1 MRFGTLLEQIFGD
14 FDDVF
19 WETITLYSCSKI
31 WSTKHFIKAL
41 LAQILGDFDDVVDS
55 ITQSGDHV
63 DSAELEVFDVKE
75 NNGYVDFKLIFRFKV
90 PQYKVRDP

>member
-1 MRFGTLLEQIFGD
+1 MNHDE
-14 FDDVF
+14 
-19 WETITLYSCSKI
+19 Y

-55 ITQSGDHV
+55 ITASGDHV